1 MDICLTEIQPATPTW
16 TPALVT
22 WYPLKYSALFVQ
34 QDILIGAFKRLMFSQ
49 VLPGCWVS
57 IVLGEEEDCTVGK
70 LKNNGWQIFSSTKH
84 TDLVPTSRFNLFL
97 AHLLMCSVSQVDRT
111 QQTTFPRL
119 PY

>member
-16 TPALVT
+16 TPALGT

-34 QDILIGAFKRLMFSQ
+34 QDILIGAFKRFMFSQ

-57 IVLGEEEDCTVGK
+57 IVLGEEDCTVGK

-84 TDLVPTSRFNLFL
+84 TGLVPTSRFNVFL
-97 AHLLMCSVSQVDRT
+97 AHLLMCSVSQVGRT
-111 QQTTFPRL
+111 LQTIFPRL
-119 PY
+119 RY